1 MLHLLLA
8 YLIVFLFS
16 CYLTHELTA
25 LERKLQNAKEQIE
38 ILESKL
44 QNAKEEIEQ
53 KKKTLDTLVEL
64 LDSTQEKLDRE
75 SH

>member
-1 MLHLLLA
+1 MVNF
-8 YLIVFLFS
+8 YLIVFVLYS
-16 CYLTHELTA
+16 CYLTYELTA

-38 ILESKL
+38 ILERKL
-44 QNAKEEIEQ
+44 QNANEKITHKEEVV
-53 KKKTLDTLVEL
+53 DTLLKL